1 MIELSCLV
9 SAARSCLSPVQPG
22 TRPASSSSA
31 RSTRPPFCPPL
42 PRSDGAEGARR
53 VPRPAPLGDGRQR
66 QSRRPGGRHRP
77 QAGRGVLHRQMHLQV
92 PEPADHPHLR
102 LLQAFPGRGT
112 AQRGDARPPLP
123 ARRGLKDCGGR
134 NAPGQTSGRLSVG
147 RRRAGGHGP
156 AASVPPSLGGGSGSP
171 GRPRSRH
178 GTAHACQLPAGRRDA
193 GRALRLL
200 AGALGTHGRGSG

>member
-66 QSRRPGGRHRP
+66 QPRRPGGRHRP

-102 LLQAFPGRGT
+102 LLQAFPEQWITCLVPESQTVFKVPG
-112 AQRGDARPPLP
+112 ALQRILGLEEKPLP
-123 ARRGLKDCGGR
+123 K
-134 NAPGQTSGRLSVG
+134 
-147 RRRAGGHGP
+147 
-156 AASVPPSLGGGSGSP
+156 
-171 GRPRSRH
+171 
-178 GTAHACQLPAGRRDA
+178 
-193 GRALRLL
+193 LL
-200 AGALGTHGRGSG
+200 